1 MAGISAGV
9 VVLRH
14 PGGDEAVNP
23 QSSVAVLGA
32 GIGGLSAA
40 HELVERSFAVTVY
53 EKSHEPG
60 GKAKSRRVSDR
71 GAGRR
76 GVPSEHGF
84 RFFPGFYWHLPD
96 TMSRITSGAGTV
108 LDNLVVT
115 DFFAFAQTGD

>member
-60 GKAKSRRVSDR
+60 GKAIESRRFAAEVR
-71 GAGRR
+71 RIGEGWIGGAVR
-76 GVPSEHGF
+76 S
-84 RFFPGFYWHLPD
+84 
-96 TMSRITSGAGTV
+96 
-108 LDNLVVT
+108 
-115 DFFAFAQTGD
+115 